1 MSTAAVVV
9 SFRALFKQLLRSGR
23 SRPLVTTHDSEWDEA
38 DPDDEA
44 RTSPTRSRAQPVPK
58 ARAQPLPK
66 PVLDCD

>member
-9 SFRALFKQLLRSGR
+9 SFRALFKQLLRSRR

-44 RTSPTRSRAQPVPK
+44 RTTPTPGAPTRSRAQPVPK
-58 ARAQPLPK
+58 